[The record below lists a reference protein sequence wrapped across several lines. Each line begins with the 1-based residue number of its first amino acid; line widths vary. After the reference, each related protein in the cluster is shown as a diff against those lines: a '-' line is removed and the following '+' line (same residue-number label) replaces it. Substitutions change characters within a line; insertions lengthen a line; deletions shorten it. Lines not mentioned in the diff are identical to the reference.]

1 MELVAAVFIAM
12 LPLLCRPSGA
22 RQRFSPGVLGGRGRT
37 GTQLCSWQNHLWHVF
52 WLLLLSTK
60 FCQAWR
66 LCRLSLVPTPPTM
79 VYPTWTTGTRG
90 GAFTWVP
97 LPLGPGQH
105 SRSSGSSTVNQAPWL
120 HFGVTCRVQCLC
132 VPAHSG
138 AGLNNRRLSLA
149 RSALPASLPWVLQS
163 ELQTAE
169 PFRFPQGSSERGW
182 GHGVRLQSQPV
193 RQKPGK
199 DKIGQCL
206 FWKARQLLWYV
217 KSQSPRRSKV
227 KRYLSLL
234 FDFSLVPDPSLV
246 LHSTLWDRKPS
257 GWKGMRDFFLSL
269 SFPLFFAKCW
279 ICIK

>member
-1 MELVAAVFIAM
+1 MT
-12 LPLLCRPSGA
+12 CR
-22 RQRFSPGVLGGRGRT
+22 Q
-37 GTQLCSWQNHLWHVF
+37 
-52 WLLLLSTK
+52 
-60 FCQAWR
+60 
-66 LCRLSLVPTPPTM
+66 
-79 VYPTWTTGTRG
+79 
-90 GAFTWVP
+90 
-97 LPLGPGQH
+97 
-105 SRSSGSSTVNQAPWL
+105 
-120 HFGVTCRVQCLC
+120 RVQCLC
-132 VPAHSG
+132 IPAHSG
-138 AGLNNRRLSLA
+138 AGLNDQRLSLA

-199 DKIGQCL
+199 VKIGQHL

-217 KSQSPRRSKV
+217 KNQSPRRSKV

-257 GWKGMRDFFLSL
+257 GWKRMRDFFCYFFPSVFCQVLNLYKVNMRLLSL
-269 SFPLFFAKCW
+269 LYLGQLFFNWRFTMHKWKEKDLQYKNSTTIIQVSCN
-279 ICIK
+279 CF

>member
-1 MELVAAVFIAM
+1 MQTIRSKAEVLTRGVGGPGEDGYTAVQLAKPPLACILASPSLHQV
-12 LPLLCRPSGA
+12 LPGLEVV
-22 RQRFSPGVLGGRGRT
+22 Q
-37 GTQLCSWQNHLWHVF
+37 TQPC
-52 WLLLLSTK
+52 T
-60 FCQAWR
+60 
-66 LCRLSLVPTPPTM
+66 PPPPTM